1 MSSDTDTPKSQEAD
15 PTESADPVVED
26 TPVLIVNPL
35 EKELNDTM
43 ARLRTVSSAYK
54 QLQDDMHAFR
64 ERQARQLAVREE
76 MIKGDA
82 VGKLFE
88 PLENLRRTIDAAER
102 AKLDRSLIEGMELVY
117 RSFLEG
123 FHALGLEEVGREG
136 DAFDPQVHE
145 ALTAAPVPTP
155 EQDGRVLQVY
165 SKGYRIGTRVIR
177 PARVIVG
184 QHTPA
189 AGEA

>member
-1 MSSDTDTPKSQEAD
+1 MSSDTDTPQSEEAD
-15 PTESADPVVED
+15 PNAAPE
-26 TPVLIVNPL
+26 TPQINPL
-35 EKELNDTM
+35 ERELNDTL

-102 AKLDRSLIEGMELVY
+102 AKLDRSLIDGMELVY
-117 RSFLEG
+117 KSFLEG

-136 DAFDPQVHE
+136 EGFDPSLHE
-145 ALTAAPVPTP
+145 AITAMAVPNP
-155 EQDGRVLQVY
+155 EQDGRVIQVF

-184 QHTPA
+184 QHTPDVGDA
-189 AGEA
+189 